1 MLTAIAIVLSLVFI
15 GWLIWLAARKK
26 PISAHFMIYM
36 LSTLSGVYTLA
47 FFFSMNIEI
56 IIKVLVSIVVGA
68 FLIFLAASQQR
79 RQPGQPERPATKP

>member
-1 MLTAIAIVLSLVFI
+1 MLTAIAVVLSLVFI

-26 PISAHFMIYM
+26 PISAHFMMYM
-36 LSTLSGVYTLA
+36 LSTLSGVYALA

-79 RQPGQPERPATKP
+79 KPPDKTEKPPAKT

>member
-1 MLTAIAIVLSLVFI
+1 MLTAIAVILSLVFI

-26 PISAHFMIYM
+26 PISAHFMMYM

-56 IIKVLVSIVVGA
+56 IVKVLASIVVGA

-79 RQPGQPERPATKP
+79 QQPASPDSQ